1 MLPATVEWKLACKHS
16 LLLYRFCSS
25 IGSQA
30 VYRLTPPM
38 TSLEKKDVK
47 TGTAKEELDKL
58 QEQEHELLS
67 ELAGLLDRKPK
78 SLTGSWQMAKQT
90 GYCLHCS
97 RDSRVFLPFL
107 ELQRISF
114 VRQPLAS
121 GVRVPLRA
129 LNRPAVQKRTS
140 LLA

>member
-1 MLPATVEWKLACKHS
+1 
-16 LLLYRFCSS
+16 
-25 IGSQA
+25 
-30 VYRLTPPM
+30 M

-97 RDSRVFLPFL
+97 RDSRVFVAPFL
-107 ELQRISF
+107 NCKELVLYDNLWHPEFECRCE
-114 VRQPLAS
+114 L
-121 GVRVPLRA
+121 
-129 LNRPAVQKRTS
+129 
-140 LLA
+140 